1 MLAVA
6 QSKDKGTIAL
16 KLGKMIDASVI
27 NKRAEKLLN
36 QAINEVGWLEKQL
49 NKKK

>member
-6 QSKDKGTIAL
+6 QSKDKDTIAL
-16 KLGKMIDASVI
+16 KLREMIDASVI
-27 NKRAEKLLN
+27 NKRTENFLN
-36 QAINEVGWLEKQL
+36 QAINEVDWLEKQL